1 MGGNVGFI
9 DRGGNRG
16 SYGGFDER
24 GGGGNGGGGGGD
36 DWSRGGGRG
45 GTGNYNRGR
54 QDGKSE
60 RRPYNDDLKDQS
72 PAGNC
77 KYYEH
82 YHDKYSPTFINCY
95 NFQLF

>member
-24 GGGGNGGGGGGD
+24 GGGGNGGGGGGGD
-36 DWSRGGGRG
+36 DWSRGGGR

-77 KYYEH
+77 KYYENH
-82 YHDKYSPTFINCY
+82 HDVFIHFY
-95 NFQLF
+95 